1 MKRILPALLLLPL
14 ALACSDDTDSSGA
27 GNSSGQSGASGT
39 GGSTPDGGSGG
50 GTGGTGGT
58 ETGGTGGATGGTGG
72 TGGAT
77 GGTGGTGGA
86 TGGSAGTSG
95 TGGAA
100 GQAGSAGA
108 GGATGLPIDD
118 FTSTAAASICSALFR
133 CCGAQDIE
141 NYFFSYA
148 NDQILIDAGYA
159 DKLPPKATLADEA
172 ACTTL
177 VKEMLDIVPF
187 GDWIAQAKLG
197 NVTYHGDV
205 AQACADTLDAAAC
218 GSAVAN
224 ALHDPAC
231 FGFGAPVGPAQRSTF
246 TRTKGPGDP
255 GCDPLRDGTGA
266 RFYGTCNPLVAFCC
280 YENPSNPG
288 ACAFPFDANG
298 VARTGACKAVSEEDE
313 ACSGGVSNVQ
323 LCKTGLDCDYD
334 SSVCVAPGTDLL
346 NVGDDCMDDN
356 FNILGQCQDSFCD
369 MLGDGKCVARKADG
383 ADCIFADE
391 CESGACENSV
401 CGPSTYCVGP

>member
-14 ALACSDDTDSSGA
+14 ALACSDDTDSSGG
-27 GNSSGQSGASGT
+27 GNSSGQSGGSGT
-39 GGSTPDGGSGG
+39 GGSTPDGGSG

-77 GGTGGTGGA
+77 GGTGGTGA
-86 TGGSAGTSG
+86 TGGAGGTGG
-95 TGGAA
+95 TGGA
-100 GQAGSAGA
+100 GQAGNAGA
-108 GGATGLPIDD
+108 GGAAGLPIDD
-118 FTSTAAASICSALFR
+118 FTSTAAASICNALFR

-159 DKLPPKATLADEA
+159 DKLPPKANLADEA
-172 ACTTL
+172 ACTTI

-187 GDWIAQAKLG
+187 GDWIAQAKSG

-205 AQACADTLDAAAC
+205 AQTCADTLDAAAC

-231 FGFGAPVGPAQRSTF
+231 FGFSAPVGPAQRSTF
-246 TRTKGPGDP
+246 ARTMGPGDP
-255 GCDPLRDGTGA
+255 GCVPLRDGTGA
-266 RFYGTCNPLVAFCC
+266 RFFGICDPLVAFCC
-280 YENPSNPG
+280 YENPSSPG

-298 VARTGACKAVSEEDE
+298 VARTGACKAVSEEGE

-323 LCKTGLDCDYD
+323 LCMTGLDCDFD
-334 SSVCVAPGTDLL
+334 NSVCVAPGTDLL
-346 NVGDDCMDDN
+346 SVGDDCVDDS

-401 CGPSTYCVGP
+401 CGPSTYCMGP